1 MPTDKNHEIHG
12 EMFVRICKMA
22 HQKLLTATETAKTN
36 LIRFVHNIFC
46 VLSNLYESSFEALP
60 E

>member
-22 HQKLLTATETAKTN
+22 HQKLLTATETAQKQ
-36 LIRFVHNIFC
+36 I
-46 VLSNLYESSFEALP
+46 
-60 E
+60 